1 MRIFIL
7 QGTANNDH
15 QDTKRADG
23 TQIPRN
29 PTSFVNESYAKEGT
43 NGHDWTL
50 ESVHKELLLGGN
62 YASVLG
68 HQWHIVAEQ
77 DQYGDWIGVEVTLPS
92 WRNIELS
99 KESDAKN

>member
-1 MRIFIL
+1 
-7 QGTANNDH
+7 
-15 QDTKRADG
+15 
-23 TQIPRN
+23 
-29 PTSFVNESYAKEGT
+29 
-43 NGHDWTL
+43 L
-50 ESVHKELLLGGN
+50 ESVDKELLLGGN

>member
-1 MRIFIL
+1 MIIRTQNVQMELEPISIL
-7 QGTANNDH
+7 
-15 QDTKRADG
+15 RRPI
-23 TQIPRN
+23 QIPRN